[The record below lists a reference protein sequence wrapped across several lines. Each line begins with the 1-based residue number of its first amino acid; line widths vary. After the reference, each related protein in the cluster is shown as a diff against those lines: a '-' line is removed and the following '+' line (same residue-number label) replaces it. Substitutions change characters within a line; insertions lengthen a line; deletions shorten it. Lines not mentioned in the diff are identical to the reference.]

1 MIGLRITC
9 CCLHLMLEI
18 SRKVTIFAIGSFHSF
33 FWCVVKLCFG
43 LISVCYFGE
52 VDVVM
57 TPMPPFFFVKNLIF
71 YLEIKKKVVSLWC

>member
-1 MIGLRITC
+1 
-9 CCLHLMLEI
+9 MLEI

-43 LISVCYFGE
+43 LISVCYFRE

-57 TPMPPFFFVKNLIF
+57 TTVPPFFFVKIVKNLTF

>member
-1 MIGLRITC
+1 
-9 CCLHLMLEI
+9 MLEI

-33 FWCVVKLCFG
+33 FGVWLNCVSGNL
-43 LISVCYFGE
+43 VCVIFRE

-71 YLEIKKKVVSLWC
+71 YLEIEKKVVSLWC

>member
-1 MIGLRITC
+1 
-9 CCLHLMLEI
+9 MLEI

-43 LISVCYFGE
+43 LIGVCYFFWE
-52 VDVVM
+52 ADVEM
-57 TPMPPFFFVKNLIF
+57 IPMPPFFFVKNLTF

>member
-1 MIGLRITC
+1 
-9 CCLHLMLEI
+9 MLEI

-43 LISVCYFGE
+43 LISVCYFFRGA
-52 VDVVM
+52 DVVM
-57 TPMPPFFFVKNLIF
+57 TTVPPFFFSVKIVKNLTF

>member
-1 MIGLRITC
+1 
-9 CCLHLMLEI
+9 MLEI

-57 TPMPPFFFVKNLIF
+57 TTMPPFFFR
-71 YLEIKKKVVSLWC
+71 KKS

>member
-1 MIGLRITC
+1 
-9 CCLHLMLEI
+9 MLEI
-18 SRKVTIFAIGSFHSF
+18 SGKVTIFAIGSFHSF

-52 VDVVM
+52 ADVVM